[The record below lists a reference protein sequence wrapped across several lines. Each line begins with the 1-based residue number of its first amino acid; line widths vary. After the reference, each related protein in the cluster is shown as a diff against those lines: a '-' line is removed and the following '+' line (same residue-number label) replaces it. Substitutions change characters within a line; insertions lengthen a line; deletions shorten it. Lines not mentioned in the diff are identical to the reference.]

1 MGANAVSD
9 PVLTRLKEELHRL
22 YGPRLEQVLLYGS
35 RARGDHRAESDYDVL
50 VVLEPPIDRW
60 AETWRLADVSTRIAL
75 DTRGAFILS
84 LRPASPAD
92 LEERTGFM
100 HNVRRE
106 ARAI

>member
-1 MGANAVSD
+1 MHADVASD
-9 PVLTRLKEELHRL
+9 QVLNRLKEELHKL
-22 YGPRLEQVLLYGS
+22 YGPRLERALLYGS
-35 RARGDHRAESDYDVL
+35 RARGDHTAESDYDVL
-50 VVLEPPIDRW
+50 VVLEPPFDRW

-75 DTRGAFILS
+75 ETRGASILS